1 LAVLPATVWPESTV
15 DIVGLLI
22 VIVAPT
28 TRFVPTTVIEALGD
42 TAYVSVFGDTL
53 LTVGWG
59 AWTVNPPVK
68 VADSVGEF
76 ATWTLYTPGARPVLG
91 Q

>member
-1 LAVLPATVWPESTV
+1 VLPATVVPDSV
-15 DIVGLLI
+15 VVVVALLI
-22 VIVAPT
+22 VTVAPT
-28 TRFVPTTVIEALGD
+28 TKFVPKIDTEALGEM
-42 TAYVSVFGDTL
+42 AYVSVFGDTL
-53 LTVGWG
+53 LIVGCG

-76 ATWTLYTPGARPVLG
+76 VTWTLYTPGARLVLG